1 MLLCYFSTLR
11 TENFGDIFDLKR
23 FVYGIY
29 SKRPFAVIPRNARDT
44 LLRNVA

>member
-11 TENFGDIFDLKR
+11 TENVGDIFDLKR